1 MKIKTKNH
9 CIICA
14 IMLICVL
21 LNGCQVKTQDK
32 VKIKDLDFTVVSEE
46 RVPEELKAILEEK
59 KSGEFKTTFQDG
71 DSLYICVGYGEQESG
86 GYSITVK
93 ELYLTDNAIYVDT
106 NLLGPSAEES
116 KRKGA
121 SYPYIVLKIQYLDK
135 TVVFE

>member
-1 MKIKTKNH
+1 MKVH
-9 CIICA
+9 VRYRCIIWGMALVC
-14 IMLICVL
+14 IL
-21 LNGCQVKTQDK
+21 LTGCQMKTQDK
-32 VKIKDLDFTVVSEE
+32 EKLRDLDFTVVSDE

-71 DSLYICVGYGEQESG
+71 GSLYICIGYGEQESG

-106 NLLGPSAEES
+106 NLLGPSTEES
-116 KRKGA
+116 QRKGA
-121 SYPYIVLKIQYLDK
+121 SYPYIVLKIEYLDK